1 MKYKAL
7 VAVAFAATLVPAVA
21 NAQRGYEVPSQP
33 VAQRDQALANRVTTF
48 LTDVIIPHDD
58 GQPSVA
64 YADNPEL
71 IGHRPGASN
80 PAWRR

>member
-21 NAQRGYEVPSQP
+21 NAQRDYEVPSQP
-33 VAQRDQALANRVTTF
+33 VAQRDQGLANRVTTF
-48 LTDVIIPHDD
+48 LTDVIIPHDS

-64 YADNPEL
+64 YADNPDL
-71 IGHRPGASN
+71 IGSRRGSTDM
-80 PAWRR
+80 AWRR